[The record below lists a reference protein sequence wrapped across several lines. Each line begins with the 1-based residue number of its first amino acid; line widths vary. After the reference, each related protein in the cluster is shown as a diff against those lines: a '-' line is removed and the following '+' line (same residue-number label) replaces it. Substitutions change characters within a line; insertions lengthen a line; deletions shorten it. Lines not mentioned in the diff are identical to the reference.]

1 MAKFEDIK
9 RGTQSQ
15 IKNLTIENDVGYE
28 IKDQPHTSITAEQ
41 MATQHP
47 ANGGFY
53 SIGEVFYCLSGAMAG
68 KFVMWTGI
76 DWIDL
81 GKLVKAGDYEAFE
94 KIANKVTS
102 ISSSSTNTQYPSAL
116 AVYNYSEAKVNK
128 KTTITASST
137 DTDYPTS
144 KAVYGYGQANF
155 GLEVEEA

>member
-1 MAKFEDIK
+1 MNVKELVD
-9 RGTQSQ
+9 GSQ
-15 IKNLTIENDVGYE
+15 ELVAEEVIDSDTLYNIN
-28 IKDQPHTSITAEQ
+28 DQPHTSITAEQ

-47 ANGGFY
+47 TNGSFY
-53 SIGEVFYCLSGAMAG
+53 HIGEVFYCRTGAMGG

-76 DWIDL
+76 DWLDI

-102 ISSSSTNTQYPSAL
+102 VSSSSTDTQYPTAK
-116 AVYNYSEAKVNK
+116 AVYNYSEAKANK
-128 KTTITASST
+128 KTSITASST

-144 KAVYGYGQANF
+144 KAVYTYGEANF